1 MKAVKN
7 SIGLKKLLK
16 RVFFE
21 KMEYVLTFWIWGTQ
35 IVSMVHRFIAQM
47 IEIIK
52 TMKFYQGLN

>member
-7 SIGLKKLLK
+7 SIGLEKLLK

-21 KMEYVLTFWIWGTQ
+21 KMEHVLTVWIWGTE
-35 IVSMVHRFIAQM
+35 IVSMLHRFIVRM

-52 TMKFYQGLN
+52 TMKFYQVLN